1 MATPNIPKLI
11 RDYFLTIV
19 NAGTDV
25 FAETLYPSASGYS
38 PEDNLALCFR
48 VQSAALMDDSNFIN
62 DVVIELRIYGSSEL
76 ELQTEVMALRDGMA
90 APNYPI
96 RFARVLTGPFTAE
109 DARTEWLYTR
119 INYHLHVV
127 GG

>member
-1 MATPNIPKLI
+1 MATPNIPKEI
-11 RDYFLTIV
+11 RDHLLTFLTS
-19 NAGTDV
+19 GTDV

-48 VQSAALMDDSNFIN
+48 VQSAALLDESNFLY

-76 ELQTEVMALRDGMA
+76 ELQTEIMVLRDGL
-90 APNYPI
+90 NSLSYPI
-96 RFARVLTGPFTAE
+96 RFARVLSGPFTAE
-109 DARTEWLYTR
+109 DARTEWLYSR
-119 INYHLHVV
+119 VNYHLHVV